1 MRAHCQSAPLLL
13 LFLATLLV
21 SIPATAGKV
30 ETSKTALEQL
40 QSRIEA
46 LKNELDS
53 AQEARAEAA
62 DGLKQSE
69 QAISEANRKLH
80 ELAQQQHSSSN
91 ALQTLRQQKSTLEQ
105 TIRQQQTLLGSQLY
119 RQYLNGQQG
128 YTQIVLSQHDPG
140 DIARQLYYLGYVS
153 RARAQL
159 IAALRKNL
167 GHVAKLDDDT
177 AAELREV
184 AALKNAQEQQ
194 RKELQ
199 TRQAERRN
207 VMQKLA
213 AQIKAQRGEISKL
226 QRDEKRLSQLVE
238 RLTRIVP
245 KLPTPNFS
253 RRNEALPNATFDG
266 SSFES
271 LKGKLHLP
279 IRGDISNRFGVARE
293 DSGIS
298 WKGLFIKAGE
308 GEEVK
313 SVATGRIVFADWMRG
328 FGNLMIVD
336 HGGGYMSLYGNNQA
350 LLKKVGDEVK
360 AGDTIAA
367 VGSSGGNPES
377 GLYFELRHQ
386 SKPFDPLAWC
396 VVK

>member
-13 LFLATLLV
+13 FLASLLV
-21 SIPATAGKV
+21 PYPASADKA

-40 QSRIEA
+40 QGRIET
-46 LKNELDS
+46 LKKELDS
-53 AQEARAEAA
+53 AQEAHTEAA

-80 ELAQQQHSSSN
+80 ELAQQQNNSNN

-128 YTQIVLSQHDPG
+128 YTQIVLSQRDPG
-140 DIARQLYYLGYVS
+140 EIARQLYYLGYVS
-153 RARAQL
+153 RARAKL
-159 IAALRKNL
+159 ITTLRRNL
-167 GHVAKLDDDT
+167 GHVVKLDDET
-177 AAELREV
+177 AAQLREV
-184 AALKNAQEQQ
+184 AALKSSQELQ

-199 TRQAERRN
+199 AKQTERRN
-207 VMQKLA
+207 LMQKLA

-226 QRDEKRLSQLVE
+226 QRDEKRLSRLVE

-245 KLPTPNFS
+245 KLPTSNFS
-253 RRNEALPNATFDG
+253 RRNEALPNVAFDG

-298 WKGLFIKAGE
+298 WKGLFIKASE

-313 SVATGRIVFADWMRG
+313 SVASGRIVFADWLRG

-336 HGGGYMSLYGNNQA
+336 HGGGYMSLYGNNQS

-367 VGSSGGNPES
+367 AGSSGGNPES

-386 SKPFDPLAWC
+386 SKPFDPLSWC